1 MFSGN
6 CCTRLGEI
14 RNTHPGKKNMST
26 LVDKIVQA
34 IRGDI
39 YNGTLHPGYP
49 LKQVELANRY
59 GVSPIPLRE
68 ALQRLQM
75 EGLVEY
81 FAYRGAIVARL
92 RLSEARDIADI
103 RNALEAL
110 AFQIAIPN
118 LDRDQLDRLERVTN
132 ELESPKAYEN
142 AAFFLE
148 KIMEYFTVLL
158 ATSNRPLLLEMIHTN
173 LKGAV
178 RYYAELLRHLDARPL
193 EAPSRQ
199 DYLVAIKAGDMPALL
214 KMMETRHEAYVAA
227 FDMFLEE

>member
-1 MFSGN
+1 
-6 CCTRLGEI
+6 
-14 RNTHPGKKNMST
+14 MST

-39 YNGTLHPGYP
+39 YNGTLHPGFP

-92 RLSEARDIADI
+92 RLAEARDIADI

-110 AFQIAIPN
+110 AFKIAVPT
-118 LDRDQLDRLERVTN
+118 LDEEQLQRLERVTN
-132 ELESPKAYEN
+132 ELESPKSYQN

-158 ATSNRPLLLEMIHTN
+158 ANSNRPLLLEMIHTN

-178 RYYAELLRHLDARPL
+178 RYYAELLRRRDGSPL
-193 EAPSRQ
+193 EAPSRL
-199 DYLVAIKAGDMPALL
+199 DYLAAIRADDVPGLL
-214 KMMETRHEAYVAA
+214 KMMEARHAAYVAA
-227 FDMFLEE
+227 FDTFLEE